1 MEMIILKN
9 LILNEMNKNELTTKA
24 FDTEICTVLF
34 LVRTFFLFF
43 REAMLHQQLNLLLYA
58 ADEQT

>member
-24 FDTEICTVLF
+24 FDTEICTMLF
-34 LVRTFFLFF
+34 LVRIFFFFFL
-43 REAMLHQQLNLLLYA
+43 EKLCCISS
-58 ADEQT
+58 